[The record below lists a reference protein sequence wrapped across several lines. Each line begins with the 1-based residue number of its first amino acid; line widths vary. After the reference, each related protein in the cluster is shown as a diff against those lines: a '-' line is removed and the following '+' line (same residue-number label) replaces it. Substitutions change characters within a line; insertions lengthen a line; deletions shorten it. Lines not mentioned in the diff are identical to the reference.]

1 MQDRRKSDNRIDE
14 RLAAA
19 VSAGKGAL
27 LPYLTGGYP
36 DLEAT
41 AEWVKRFDAGGIT
54 AVEIGFPYSDSI
66 ADGPV
71 IQDSFHRALEGGLKV
86 RELFDMAGSIRP
98 QVDVALLAM
107 VSFSI
112 MRRMGVTEF
121 VKHAGEAGFDGLIVP
136 DIPFEEAGDVTDA
149 VADQGLRHVMLVAP
163 STPPRRAEE
172 IARRPT
178 GFVYQV
184 AVRGITGERDK
195 VPDDLRARV
204 QRLRAVSGTP
214 VCVGFGI
221 SNAEHVRQVCEVA
234 DGAIVGSAIVRRIT
248 EALDAGKPRRVVV
261 ETIAAFVDE
270 LAEGVR

>member
-19 VSAGKGAL
+19 ASAGNGAL

-41 AEWVKRFDAGGIT
+41 AEWIKRFDAVGIT
-54 AVEIGFPYSDSI
+54 AIEIGFPYSDSI

-86 RELFDMAGSIRP
+86 RELFDMAGSVRP

-112 MRRMGVTEF
+112 VQRMGTEVF
-121 VKHAGEAGFDGLIVP
+121 TRRAGASGFDGLIVP

-149 VADQGLRHVMLVAP
+149 VAAQGLRHVMLVAP

-172 IARRPT
+172 IARRST

-184 AVRGITGERDK
+184 AARGVTGERDK
-195 VPDDLRARV
+195 LPDDLRARV
-204 QRLRAVSGTP
+204 QRLRAVSRTP

-221 SNAEHVRQVCEVA
+221 SNAAHVRQVCEVA

-248 EALDAGKPRRVVV
+248 EALDAGEPRQVVV
-261 ETIAAFVDE
+261 ETIAGFVE
-270 LAEGVR
+270 GLAEGIR